1 MGTRYPIPM
10 EDTPAK
16 RRWYRKYMRE
26 IDGMQGI
33 RYDHTVADKYYEE
46 LLEDQWN
53 FWVPV
58 TQGRKVVGFFT
69 MCSAPNCHPDTDYFL
84 RDAYVRPQYRGNG
97 DMKKALMRWLKLY
110 PGKYN
115 VIVHNNN
122 YPAYHCWQ
130 KIFAEAGYEQFE
142 LRKLEEFE
150 DVAGVTMFGFQP
162 KEAA

>member
-1 MGTRYPIPM
+1 MGIRYPVPI
-10 EDTPAK
+10 EDTPAH

-26 IDGMQGI
+26 LNEMQGI
-33 RYDHTVADKYYEE
+33 TYDHTIADQFYEE
-46 LLEDQWN
+46 LLEDTWN

-69 MCSAPNCHPDTDYFL
+69 MCAAPNCHPDANYFL

-97 DMKKALMRWLKLY
+97 AMKKALMRWLKLY

-150 DVAGVTMFGFQP
+150 EVAGITMFGFQP
-162 KEAA
+162 KETA